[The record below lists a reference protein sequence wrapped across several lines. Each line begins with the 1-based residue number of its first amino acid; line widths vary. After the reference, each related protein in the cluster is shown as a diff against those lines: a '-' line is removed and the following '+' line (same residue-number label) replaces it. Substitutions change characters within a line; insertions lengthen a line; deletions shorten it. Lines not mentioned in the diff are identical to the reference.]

1 MSDNGIILPSI
12 IHLNLMRGVLPKKD
26 DTKDIDEKFKD
37 EDSKNLAFRILEQDR
52 QIILKTKEDF
62 DTYNEMNKNFD
73 KCLLSLRDAI
83 NTISLSVKKT
93 QSKNDFDLD
102 EGVVFKINEFERLTK
117 ENNDK
122 IKKLNETIPE
132 NTRKRK
138 ENDDFFKKFIGEKKV
153 WLDRLN
159 EEELQDDM
167 YSKTGFKY
175 LYEAKT
181 IKLLLEGILLEKVQE
196 RIEKVLCEKGTS
208 FGWEVMDI
216 ESFNQKRKE
225 DEFELN
231 KHLLEL
237 PIEQAEREER
247 EKKSEWEEKDR
258 KNQTERENI
267 QETWKKLW
275 AEIWL
280 PEVQLST
287 DNNIIQQRELY
298 KKVTMDVI
306 FEMFVKICFDV
317 WKFKNLIYN
326 NEEYIVVDKVRKY
339 FPEYHN
345 DRSRDENILNTMM
358 NMIESIK
365 QEEEIIYCDL
375 GPAKKTLMEY
385 KSRSKKTEAI
395 DRLEKIISKIEKV
408 QMELN
413 ADSTKLVRPQI
424 EEITKLIKLI
434 PDDKEK
440 KLFVDNLKD
449 DNRLYNRF
457 LPLTNILMVV
467 LFISIGQKR
476 DKNYLK
482 KIDSATEEINSLKQK
497 NQEMNGKLQLL
508 KEVKEKI
515 GNENEN
521 ENKNKNDQINLDD
534 INFIDNNN
542 ENNNVYERNFKA
554 VADAKVSLNKII
566 MLKNQLEKSKYNY
579 YKEIKNKL
587 IKPKDLLNNK

>member
-26 DTKDIDEKFKD
+26 DTKKIDDNFHD

-73 KCLLSLRDAI
+73 KCILSLRDAI

-93 QSKNDFDLD
+93 QSKNEFDLD
-102 EGVVFKINEFERLTK
+102 EGVDFKINEFERLTK

-153 WLDRLN
+153 WLDRLK

-216 ESFNQKRKE
+216 EGFNQKRKE
-225 DEFELN
+225 EEFELN

-237 PIEQAEREER
+237 PIEQAEKEER
-247 EKKSEWEEKDR
+247 EKKQEWEEKDR
-258 KNQTERENI
+258 RNQSERENI
-267 QETWKKLW
+267 QEIWKKLW

-298 KKVTMDVI
+298 KKVTMEVV

-326 NEEYIVVDKVRKY
+326 NEEYIVMDKMRKY

-385 KSRSKKTEAI
+385 KERSKKTEAI
-395 DRLEKIISKIEKV
+395 DRLEKIINKIEKV
-408 QMELN
+408 QNELSN
-413 ADSTKLVRPQI
+413 DSTKLVRPQI

-482 KIDSATEEINSLKQK
+482 KIDKATEEINSLKQK

-515 GNENEN
+515 GNENEG
-521 ENKNKNDQINLDD
+521 ETKNKPIELDD
-534 INFIDNNN
+534 INLNDNNDA
-542 ENNNVYERNFKA
+542 YERNFNA
-554 VADAKVSLNKII
+554 VAEAKASLNKII
-566 MLKNQLEKSKYNY
+566 LLKNQLEKSKYNY

-587 IKPKDLLNNK
+587 IKPHDLLNQNK